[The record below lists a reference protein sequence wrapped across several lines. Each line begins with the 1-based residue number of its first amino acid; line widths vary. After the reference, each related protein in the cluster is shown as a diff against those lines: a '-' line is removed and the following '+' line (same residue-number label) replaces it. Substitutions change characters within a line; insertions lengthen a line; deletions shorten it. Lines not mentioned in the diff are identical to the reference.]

1 MIFEE
6 NGYLR
11 LTDFGIAVF
20 RSTTDNAS
28 ESSGTPVYMAP
39 EILFKRN
46 YSYQSDFYSLGVVIF
61 ELAMGKRPYTGKT
74 RNEIR
79 EELSNKE
86 ICLAD
91 FELPKGYS
99 PHLADLINKLLKKNP
114 NERLG
119 KNGVKEIK
127 EHPFFSQMKWRKL
140 ECKKVKPPYIPNVVC
155 ETQAYLSE
163 IRLFNEMNHQNGP
176 EGMKHDYVMDFD
188 FERRD
193 D

>member
-86 ICLAD
+86 ICLGD
-91 FELPKGYS
+91 
-99 PHLADLINKLLKKNP
+99 
-114 NERLG
+114 
-119 KNGVKEIK
+119 
-127 EHPFFSQMKWRKL
+127 
-140 ECKKVKPPYIPNVVC
+140 
-155 ETQAYLSE
+155 
-163 IRLFNEMNHQNGP
+163 
-176 EGMKHDYVMDFD
+176 
-188 FERRD
+188 
-193 D
+193 